1 VAGNSSSINI
11 PNFIAALTPQGLR
24 RLMLMNNLKHGYFF
38 KYYSIEFING
48 KWYAWYYAEADSK
61 DMSNMVKG
69 GG

>member
-1 VAGNSSSINI
+1 
-11 PNFIAALTPQGLR
+11 
-24 RLMLMNNLKHGYFF
+24 MNNLKHGYFF